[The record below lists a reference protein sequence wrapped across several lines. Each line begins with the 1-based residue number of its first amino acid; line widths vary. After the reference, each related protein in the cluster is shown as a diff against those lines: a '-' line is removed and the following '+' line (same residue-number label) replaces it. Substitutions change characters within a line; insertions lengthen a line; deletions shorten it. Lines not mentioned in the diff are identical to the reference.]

1 MEDNE
6 NFVEIELQIWE
17 RNLND
22 EALYDYKNDKSQKY
36 SIPPFNDK
44 NLFVI
49 KANNNDIQLIKNHKE
64 FNSNEGEVILF
75 RIRKSLKSNIYE
87 IINPINQHKI
97 NTNYF
102 NINYLNYKMWYPVKS
117 SRNIEGNKENYSLN
131 ENDIIKFGKKK
142 YMVTKLHFNNN
153 NNISYISAINKNS
166 KSLFNIDIK
175 TNQYKINNNKIPEK
189 SQKRNEEYKQIFKI
203 SEKNKNESI
212 NENSKSYESGIK
224 YTIDNES
231 ESENEYEYEY
241 EKCWLCLNSYSDIDN
256 PLICLCNCHNYI
268 HYKCLKMYLIS
279 KIKIYENSK
288 KTVTTYICEKFNCDI
303 CLKPYHLR
311 FRIPE
316 FDKTYDLID
325 LSSSENTDYIYL
337 ESLDYI
343 KDNKNIKTLHI
354 VNLEDPEITIG
365 RNNYNDIIDNDISI
379 SRGHAVLKYNKNEG
393 NLFLEDKNSKYG
405 TEVLV
410 RGNIKLTKKRSF
422 FLIWDTYISIKVL
435 D

>member
-1 MEDNE
+1 M
-6 NFVEIELQIWE
+6 
-17 RNLND
+17 
-22 EALYDYKNDKSQKY
+22 KNISKY
-36 SIPPFNDK
+36 SKFQK
-44 NLFVI
+44 KI
-49 KANNNDIQLIKNHKE
+49 KMKVLMKIVRVMKVELNTQLIMKVKVKVKMNMSMKM
-64 FNSNEGEVILF
+64 
-75 RIRKSLKSNIYE
+75 
-87 IINPINQHKI
+87 INVG
-97 NTNYF
+97 F
-102 NINYLNYKMWYPVKS
+102 V
-117 SRNIEGNKENYSLN
+117 
-131 ENDIIKFGKKK
+131 
-142 YMVTKLHFNNN
+142 
-153 NNISYISAINKNS
+153 
-166 KSLFNIDIK
+166 
-175 TNQYKINNNKIPEK
+175 
-189 SQKRNEEYKQIFKI
+189 
-203 SEKNKNESI
+203 
-212 NENSKSYESGIK
+212 
-224 YTIDNES
+224 
-231 ESENEYEYEY
+231 
-241 EKCWLCLNSYSDIDN
+241 SYSDRDN

-365 RNNYNDIIDNDISI
+365 RNNYNDIIDNDTSI
-379 SRGHAVLKYNKNEG
+379 SRGHAVLKYNKYKG

-410 RGNIKLTKKRSF
+410 RRNIKLTKKRSF